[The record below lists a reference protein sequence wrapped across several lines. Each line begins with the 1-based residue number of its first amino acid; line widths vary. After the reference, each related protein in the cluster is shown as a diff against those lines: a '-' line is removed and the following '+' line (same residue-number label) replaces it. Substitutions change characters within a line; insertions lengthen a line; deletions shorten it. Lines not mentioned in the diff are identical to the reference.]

1 MQDMSTTPPNI
12 MLEDDLVDPEAL
24 AISKMPLRDRVSQVF
39 T

>member
-1 MQDMSTTPPNI
+1 M
-12 MLEDDLVDPEAL
+12 MLEDELADPEAL